1 MAELLERR
9 LLHLK
14 ARLDDLRRSYAQK
27 ERPLEVDLQIQLIED
42 QLAELDGFGSQGE
55 NLH

>member
-14 ARLDDLRRSYAQK
+14 ARLDDLKRVYAKK

-42 QLAELDGFGSQGE
+42 QIADLDDFGSQGG